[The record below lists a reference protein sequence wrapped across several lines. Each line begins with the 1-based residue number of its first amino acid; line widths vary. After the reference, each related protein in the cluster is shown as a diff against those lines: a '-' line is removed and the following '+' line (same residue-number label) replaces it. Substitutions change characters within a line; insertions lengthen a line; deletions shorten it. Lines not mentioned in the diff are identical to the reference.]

1 MKTVFKREEIKY
13 ILTGSQYLK
22 LRHMINAHMAEDK
35 YGLTT
40 IYTTYFDSSD
50 DIMIRRSL
58 DKPVYKEKIRAR
70 SYGAPEDENSTVF
83 LELKKKFKGTVYKR
97 RIAMTLGDYEHY
109 VATGEYRD
117 HSQIFDEIDYAVG
130 LYHAYPRLTMCY
142 DRIAMFCPEDET
154 IRMTFDFNIRCR
166 RNDLDHTAG
175 DRGDLLLPA
184 GSVLLEIKISNSM
197 PMWMVSA
204 LSSAGAYPV
213 SVSKYGKYYSQELE
227 GTAGRYGTY
236 SNSIV
241 HAAGAQA

>member
-70 SYGAPEDENSTVF
+70 SYGAPTDENSTVF
-83 LELKKKFKGTVYKR
+83 FELKKKFKGTVYKR
-97 RIAMTLGDYEHY
+97 RIAMTLGDYNTY
-109 VATGEYRD
+109 LRTGEYKD
-117 HSQIFDEIDYAVG
+117 HSQIFDEIDYAVR
-130 LYHAYPRLTMCY
+130 LYNAYPRLTMCY

-166 RNDLDHTAG
+166 RDHLDHTAG
-175 DRGDLLLPA
+175 DKGNLLLPA
-184 GSVLLEIKISNSM
+184 GSVLLEIKITNAM
-197 PMWMVSA
+197 PLWMVNA
-204 LSSAGAYPV
+204 LSAADAYPV
-213 SVSKYGKYYSQELE
+213 SVSKYGKYYSQETE
-227 GTAGRYGTY
+227 GTAGRYGTF
-236 SNSIV
+236 SNSII